1 MAAQIIPGSPESS
14 ARAWTRKPIINYMT
28 VQYKLNTQQQVLH
41 MGVSRAGFDME
52 GLKYKD

>member
-1 MAAQIIPGSPESS
+1 
-14 ARAWTRKPIINYMT
+14 MT
-28 VQYKLNTQQQVLH
+28 VQYKFNTQQQVLH